1 MKTILMVCTGN
12 LCRSPMAE
20 GLLQRKLAREGHAT
34 TFQAASAGVW
44 ASDGSPPSA
53 HAAQA
58 LNELGVDISRH
69 ASRNLTEE
77 IVAAAALIL
86 TMTHGHAE
94 AIRLEFPSHAHKVY
108 LLSEMSGVP
117 YDVGDPIGQPLAEYR
132 ATAAEIDRLI
142 EQGYP
147 KIIRLAEA

>member
-20 GLLQRKLAREGHAT
+20 GLLQRKLAREGHSTA
-34 TFQAASAGVW
+34 FRAASAGVW
-44 ASDGSPPSA
+44 ASDGSPPST

-58 LNELGVDISRH
+58 VAELGVDISRH
-69 ASRNLTEE
+69 ASRNLTEA
-77 IVAAAALIL
+77 IVAEAALIL
-86 TMTHGHAE
+86 TMTHSHAE
-94 AIRLEFPSHAHKVY
+94 AIRLEFPSYAHKVY
-108 LLSEMSGVP
+108 LLSEMSGVL

-132 ATAAEIDRLI
+132 ATAAEIERLI

-147 KIIRLAEA
+147 RIIQLAGA